1 MKVIDTKL
9 DSVKILEPRLF
20 EDARGFFMESW
31 NAQSFA
37 ALGIDAPFVQ
47 DNHSRSVGPIL
58 RGLHYQIQHSQGK
71 LVRCTLGRIFDVA
84 VDLRRSSPQFG
95 QWMGVELSA
104 DNHRQLWVPEGF
116 AHGFL
121 VLGDLA
127 EVQYKCTDFYA
138 PEHDRS
144 LLWNDPDLA
153 IDWPLLGRTP
163 IVSAKDAAAPGFH
176 QAETFP

>member
-1 MKVIDTKL
+1 MKLIDTKL
-9 DSVKILEPRLF
+9 DGVKILEPRLF

-31 NAQSFA
+31 NAQRFA
-37 ALGIDAPFVQ
+37 ALGIDAQFVQ

-104 DNHRQLWVPEGF
+104 ENHRQLWVPEGF

-121 VLGDLA
+121 VLSDLA